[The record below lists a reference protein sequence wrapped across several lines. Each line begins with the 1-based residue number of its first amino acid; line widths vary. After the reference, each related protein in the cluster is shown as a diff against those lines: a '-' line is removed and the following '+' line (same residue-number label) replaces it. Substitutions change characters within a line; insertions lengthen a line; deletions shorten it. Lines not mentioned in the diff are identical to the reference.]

1 LRGCRNGCQCSVH
14 AIDNWVDDVKE
25 MYYWSARCLEE
36 QVDKERA
43 IGGYLRLLES
53 EKKIKDEA
61 FLNAV
66 LDRLN
71 LHILGWLKS
80 HAFRREL

>member
-1 LRGCRNGCQCSVH
+1 
-14 AIDNWVDDVKE
+14 VKE